1 LFVDVVRSCECD
13 PFLIIGSMMPPVLMS
28 SFSSDPLLTN
38 TDMNEGNAPG
48 TRGVVCIGMLGDR
61 EKEMDL
67 RLIGEEMD

>member
-1 LFVDVVRSCECD
+1 
-13 PFLIIGSMMPPVLMS
+13 MPPVLMS